1 MNETVIDP
9 EEAVELRLLYGELL
23 KAHQWAVAA
32 LCTDSPGLILDG
44 VSLAR
49 LLAAEERVAVIVG
62 RIKEIQG
69 AS

>member
-1 MNETVIDP
+1 MSETIVDP

-23 KAHQWAVAA
+23 KAHQWAAAA
-32 LCTDSPGLILDG
+32 LRTDSPGLILDG

-62 RIKEIQG
+62 RIREIQD
-69 AS
+69 A